1 MRVRAIK
8 PAIIAN
14 GGAGGISFPE
24 RRDRGLRKAVQAG
37 YEILKAGG
45 SSLDAVVRAVALL
58 EDDPIFN
65 AGTGSVLGLTGEV
78 EMDASLMTSEGGFGA
93 VAALRTVRHPIEVA
107 RLVMEKTDHFLLSG
121 EGALRFARL
130 MGAKP
135 HNPITPERKALWK
148 RTRKGFK
155 SKYFERLKELSG
167 YYGTVGVVARDQEGR
182 LAVGTSTGG
191 ISLHLPGRVGD
202 TPILGAGT
210 YCDQNGGVS
219 TTGHGEAIMKTFL
232 ALRTVQLL
240 ARHPARVAARKAID
254 YATRNDC
261 RCGLVGIDKKGGILC
276 LDNTK
281 GMSWCWIK
289 DVELRS
295 FGDKRH

>member
-1 MRVRAIK
+1 MGRIRPV
-8 PAIIAN
+8 IIAN

-24 RRDRGLRKAVQAG
+24 RRDRGLRRAVGLG
-37 YEILKAGG
+37 YEVLREGG
-45 SSLDAVVRAVALL
+45 TSLDAVVRAVARL

-65 AGTGSVLGLTGEV
+65 AGTGSVLGLVGEV

-93 VAALRTVRHPIEVA
+93 VAALRSVRHPIEVA
-107 RLVMEKTDHFLLSG
+107 RMVMEKTDHFLLAG

-130 MGAKP
+130 VGVRP
-135 HNPITPERKALWK
+135 YNPVTTERKALW
-148 RTRKGFK
+148 RRSRKGFK

-167 YYGTVGVVARDQEGR
+167 YYGTVGVVARDQEGH

-240 ARHPARVAARKAID
+240 ARHPARTAARQAID
-254 YATRNDC
+254 YATRQGC

-281 GMSWCWIK
+281 GMSWCFIK
-289 DVELRS
+289 EGELRS
-295 FGDKRH
+295 FWDKSR